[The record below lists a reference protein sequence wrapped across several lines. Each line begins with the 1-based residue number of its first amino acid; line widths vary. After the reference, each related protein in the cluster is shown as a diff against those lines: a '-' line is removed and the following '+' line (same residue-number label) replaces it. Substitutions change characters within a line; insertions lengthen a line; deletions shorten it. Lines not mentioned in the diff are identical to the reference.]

1 MKRNFT
7 TLLSTALVA
16 GLTLPLLAQDEP
28 DQPVAAPVPAPIEEP
43 AQNAQES
50 NAPGQNVQELL
61 EAVMDAGSE
70 PALEGAMPIIEGGGE
85 RPAGESFI
93 REGGT
98 TARFVRPNRSATN
111 RTAAVTAENFSL
123 NSATPTTPLDKVVK
137 DGERAIR
144 LNFRSAPLDMVLN
157 YLSDVAGFIIVP
169 ETDVRGK
176 VDVWSNQPLTPEES
190 VALLNRVLGK
200 EGYAVI
206 RDGRTLTIMTQAA
219 AKKSD
224 IPVRKG
230 SDPAGIQKDQQIV
243 TQIIPVRFLGAVQ
256 LAKDLQPLM
265 PTQMS
270 MTANEAGNALL
281 ITDTQANIRR
291 LAEIIYALDT
301 SVSSM
306 SAVRVFAL
314 RYADAKTVADMVKE
328 VFGNTGNSGGGGGG
342 GRRGGG
348 GGGGGFSFGGLA
360 GIGGLGGAAGGEGGG
375 SSGRPGASKVVA
387 ASDERSNSLVVS
399 APDDLM
405 PTIEQLITAVDMN
418 VDDLTEIRAFRLIN
432 ADPQE
437 TATLL
442 TSLFPDPTAQGQRGG
457 GFGGGFAR
465 GGFAGTAAASG
476 DSNRM
481 KKQSKV
487 VAVPDNRTRSI
498 VVTAARDT
506 MQQIDGLIKQ
516 LDNDSARKQQVY
528 VIDVQNTD
536 PETVQQ
542 ALDRLFSGNRNSA
555 SQNRNTANQAGGQ
568 LNNRARQASQNGG
581 TTRNSGFGGG
591 GGGGGV
597 GGGGNFGGN

>member
-16 GLTLPLLAQDEP
+16 SLSLPLLAQDEP
-28 DQPVAAPVPAPIEEP
+28 EQPAAATPVPAPIEAPSEEP
-43 AQNAQES
+43 AQD
-50 NAPGQNVQELL
+50 APGQNVQQLL
-61 EAVMDAGSE
+61 EAVIDAGSE

-98 TARFVRPNRSATN
+98 TPRFVRPNRSATN

-123 NSATPTTPLDKVVK
+123 NSTTPATPPDKVVK
-137 DGERAIR
+137 EGERAIW
-144 LNFRSAPLDMVLN
+144 LNFRNAPLEMVLS

-169 ETDVRGK
+169 KTDVRGK
-176 VDVWSNQPLTPEES
+176 IDAWSNQPLTKDEA
-190 VALLNRVLGK
+190 VALLNQVLGE

-206 RDGRTLTIMTQAA
+206 RDGRTLTVMTQAA

-224 IPVRKG
+224 IPVTKG
-230 SDPAGIQKDQQIV
+230 GDPTRIPKNQQIV

-265 PTQMS
+265 PTQMTL
-270 MTANEAGNALL
+270 TANEAGNALL

-314 RYADAKTVADMVKE
+314 QYADAKTVADMVKE

-342 GRRGGG
+342 GGRGRG

-360 GIGGLGGAAGGEGGG
+360 GLGGLAGAAGGEGG

-387 ASDERSNSLVVS
+387 AADERSNSLVVS

-405 PTIEQLITAVDMN
+405 PTIEQLIKAVDMN
-418 VDDLTEIRAFRLIN
+418 VDDLTEIRAFSLMH

-442 TSLFPDPTAQGQRGG
+442 TSLFPDPTAQGGQRGG
-457 GFGGGFAR
+457 FGNFTR
-465 GGFAGTAAASG
+465 GGFGQTAGAASG

-506 MQQIDGLIKQ
+506 MQQIEGLIKQ
-516 LDNDSARKQQVY
+516 LDNDPARKKQLY

-536 PETVQQ
+536 PETVKQ
-542 ALDRLFSGNRNSA
+542 ALDDIFSGQRNSN
-555 SQNRNTANQAGGQ
+555 STRNRNTTGQPGGQ
-568 LNNRARQASQNGG
+568 LNQRTRQQSQNGG
-581 TTRNSGFGGG
+581 TRNTGFGGS
-591 GGGGGV
+591 GGGGV
-597 GGGGNFGGN
+597 GGGGAFGGN